1 MSEYTLPADGSRL
14 GLRHRDA
21 SALHVDWDQI
31 RAANDHEDIV
41 VHPNPTAEVLKE
53 YGYEGSEDLTTQE
66 GLAAA
71 IEEFQGTR
79 GYDEWRD
86 SNQPVMNYVW
96 PCEMPYG
103 TSKEKAA
110 QLIAE
115 HGGSTCLVSCEIGG
129 ESFVGIAL
137 TGGGMN
143 LSHDIAAAYVCCGHT
158 PPLAVLDD
166 ALSQIREMSA
176 PVRPLVVKAAE
187 RTVESLRWTAASLEQ
202 RVERARNELVPQEAD
217 APTSAPGA

>member
-1 MSEYTLPADGSRL
+1 MSDYALPSDGSRL

-21 SALHVDWDQI
+21 TALHVDWDTI
-31 RAANDHEDIV
+31 REANDHEDV
-41 VHPNPTAEVLKE
+41 VVQPKPTADVLEE
-53 YGYEGSEDLTTQE
+53 YGYEGDQDLTTAD

-71 IEEFQGTR
+71 IEEFEGTR
-79 GYDEWRD
+79 GHDEWRD
-86 SNQPVMNYVW
+86 RNSPMMNYVW
-96 PCEMPYG
+96 PCELAYG

-129 ESFVGIAL
+129 EDFVGIAL

-143 LSHDIAAAYVCCGHT
+143 LAHDIAAAYVCCGHA

-166 ALSQIREMSA
+166 ALKQLGEMSA
-176 PVRPLVVKAAE
+176 PVRPLVVEAAL
-187 RTVESLRWTAASLEQ
+187 RTVDSLRHSASRLE
-202 RVERARNELVPQEAD
+202 ELALRARSELAPPEAD
-217 APTSAPGA
+217 EEPAGPRP